1 MKLNTFLCGVLCLGA
16 LSACSEEMDYHEY
29 NNYDEDFV
37 KLNFGNVG
45 GLITNIYSD
54 LDTDFGSYSGAV
66 LGAATD
72 EAEYAYSGGAIETF
86 YNGTWSPVNTPAGA
100 WNSCYRAISNCNL
113 YLERFTGL
121 TFPELEMNAD
131 YKPQMYRYN
140 NYRYEVRCLRAYY
153 YFLLV
158 RQYGDVPFS
167 DHVLTADESNSLP
180 RTPAQDIFDYII
192 AECDAVKDS
201 IIADYANLPA
211 DVALP
216 AESPET
222 GRVNRLTVLALKA
235 RAALYAASPLFNPT
249 GDKELWH
256 RAALANKEL
265 LDAAVAAKM
274 KLIDDYAKLW
284 TKNNYKD
291 ATSEII
297 FGRRAD
303 RESSSMETSN
313 FPAGLENCKGGNCP
327 TQNLVDAYEMVDGKP
342 WDQSAFYDPANPC
355 ANRDPRLA
363 ATIAVNGETGWPA
376 WNEAPLETFQGGANG
391 EPVNGGTPTGY
402 YLKKYCQGDIDPRS
416 NSTNK
421 SAYHT
426 WITFRL
432 GEFYLNYAEAVFR
445 YLGSADATSAE
456 FPLSAREAASRTRA
470 RKSGNILNISSMN
483 AYIPLTKIP
492 AYSGAKAAISN
503 FTQWLATHF
512 AGTGIRANAIAP
524 GFLVSNQNRALL
536 CNADGTPTARSAKI
550 LNGTPMGRCVD
561 SKELLGGVCFLTD
574 DEAASAITGVELPV
588 DCGFAANSGV

>member
-201 IIADYANLPA
+201 IIADYTNLPA

-265 LDAAVAAKM
+265 LDAADAAKM

-470 RKSGNILNISSMN
+470 RKSVNMPPFPTGMSNDEFW
-483 AYIPLTKIP
+483 TK
-492 AYSGAKAAISN
+492 YKN
-503 FTQWLATHF
+503 ERMVELAFEGHRFWDVRRWKEADKYFRSITEMKI
-512 AGTGIRANAIAP
+512 TR
-524 GFLVSNQNRALL
+524 Q
-536 CNADGTPTARSAKI
+536 ADGTFAYTRKEVARQWDDKMYFFPIPQAAK
-550 LNGTPMGRCVD
+550 LKNPNLGQTPGWGD
-561 SKELLGGVCFLTD
+561 
-574 DEAASAITGVELPV
+574 
-588 DCGFAANSGV
+588 

>member
-100 WNSCYRAISNCNL
+100 WRSCYRAISNCNL

-167 DHVLTADESNSLP
+167 DHVLTADESNALP

-265 LDAAVAAKM
+265 LDAADAAKM

-327 TQNLVDAYEMVDGKP
+327 TQNLVDAYEMADGKP
-342 WDQSAFYDPANPC
+342 WDQSAFYDPANPY

-470 RKSGNILNISSMN
+470 RKSVNMPPFPTGMSNDEFW
-483 AYIPLTKIP
+483 TK
-492 AYSGAKAAISN
+492 YKN
-503 FTQWLATHF
+503 ERMVELAFEGHRFWDVRRWKEADKYFRSITEMKI
-512 AGTGIRANAIAP
+512 TR
-524 GFLVSNQNRALL
+524 QT
-536 CNADGTPTARSAKI
+536 DGTFAYTRKEVARQWDDKMYFFPIPQADK
-550 LNGTPMGRCVD
+550 LKNPN
-561 SKELLGGVCFLTD
+561 LGQNPGWGD
-574 DEAASAITGVELPV
+574 
-588 DCGFAANSGV
+588 

>member
-86 YNGTWSPVNTPAGA
+86 YNGTWSPINTPAGA
-100 WNSCYRAISNCNL
+100 WSSCYRAISNCNL

-167 DHVLTADESNSLP
+167 DHVLTADESNALP

-256 RAALANKEL
+256 RATLANKEL
-265 LDAAVAAKM
+265 LDAADAAKM

-303 RESSSMETSN
+303 RESSGMETSN

-327 TQNLVDAYEMVDGKP
+327 TQNLVDAYEMADGKP
-342 WDQSAFYDPANPC
+342 WDQSAFYDPANPY

-470 RKSGNILNISSMN
+470 RKSVNMPPFPTGMSNDEFW
-483 AYIPLTKIP
+483 TK
-492 AYSGAKAAISN
+492 YKN
-503 FTQWLATHF
+503 ERMVELAFEGHRFWDVRRWKEADKYFRSITEMKI
-512 AGTGIRANAIAP
+512 TR
-524 GFLVSNQNRALL
+524 Q
-536 CNADGTPTARSAKI
+536 ADGTFAYTRKEVARQWDDKMYFFPIPQADK
-550 LNGTPMGRCVD
+550 LKNPN
-561 SKELLGGVCFLTD
+561 LGQNPGWGD
-574 DEAASAITGVELPV
+574 
-588 DCGFAANSGV
+588 

>member
-100 WNSCYRAISNCNL
+100 WSSCYRAISNCNL

-167 DHVLTADESNSLP
+167 DHVLTADESNALP

-249 GDKELWH
+249 GNKELWH

-265 LDAAVAAKM
+265 LDAADAAKM

-303 RESSSMETSN
+303 RESSGMETSN

-327 TQNLVDAYEMVDGKP
+327 TQNLVDAYEMADGKP
-342 WDQSAFYDPANPC
+342 WDQSAFYDPANPY

-432 GEFYLNYAEAVFR
+432 GEFYLNYAEAVFH

-470 RKSGNILNISSMN
+470 RKSVNMPPFPTGMSNDEFW
-483 AYIPLTKIP
+483 TK
-492 AYSGAKAAISN
+492 YKN
-503 FTQWLATHF
+503 ERMVELAFEGHRFWDVRRWKEADKYFRSITEMKI
-512 AGTGIRANAIAP
+512 TR
-524 GFLVSNQNRALL
+524 Q
-536 CNADGTPTARSAKI
+536 ADGTFAYTRKEVARQWDDKMYFFPIPQADK
-550 LNGTPMGRCVD
+550 LKNPN
-561 SKELLGGVCFLTD
+561 LGQNPGWGD
-574 DEAASAITGVELPV
+574 
-588 DCGFAANSGV
+588 

>member
-100 WNSCYRAISNCNL
+100 WSSCYRAISNCNL

-167 DHVLTADESNSLP
+167 DHVLTADESNALP

-265 LDAAVAAKM
+265 LDAADAAKM
-274 KLIDDYAKLW
+274 KLIDDYTKLW

-470 RKSGNILNISSMN
+470 RKSVNMPPFPTGMSNDEFW
-483 AYIPLTKIP
+483 TK
-492 AYSGAKAAISN
+492 YKN
-503 FTQWLATHF
+503 ERMVELAFEGHRFWDVRRWKEADKYFRSITEMKI
-512 AGTGIRANAIAP
+512 TR
-524 GFLVSNQNRALL
+524 QT
-536 CNADGTPTARSAKI
+536 DGTFAYTRKEVARQWDDKMYFFPIPQADK
-550 LNGTPMGRCVD
+550 LKNPN
-561 SKELLGGVCFLTD
+561 LGQNPGWSD
-574 DEAASAITGVELPV
+574 
-588 DCGFAANSGV
+588 

>member
-100 WNSCYRAISNCNL
+100 WSSCYRAISNCNL

-167 DHVLTADESNSLP
+167 DHVLTADESNALP

-265 LDAAVAAKM
+265 LDAADAAKM

-303 RESSSMETSN
+303 RESSNMETSN

-327 TQNLVDAYEMVDGKP
+327 TQNLVDAYEMADGKP

-470 RKSGNILNISSMN
+470 RKSVNMPPFPTGMSNDEFW
-483 AYIPLTKIP
+483 TK
-492 AYSGAKAAISN
+492 YKN
-503 FTQWLATHF
+503 ERMVELAFEGHRFWDVRRWKEADKYFRSITEMKI
-512 AGTGIRANAIAP
+512 TR
-524 GFLVSNQNRALL
+524 Q
-536 CNADGTPTARSAKI
+536 ADGTFAYTRKEVARQWDDKMYFFPIPQADK
-550 LNGTPMGRCVD
+550 LKNPN
-561 SKELLGGVCFLTD
+561 LGQNPGWGD
-574 DEAASAITGVELPV
+574 
-588 DCGFAANSGV
+588 

>member
-100 WNSCYRAISNCNL
+100 WRSCYRAISNCNL

-167 DHVLTADESNSLP
+167 DHVLTADESNALP

-249 GDKELWH
+249 GNKELWH

-265 LDAAVAAKM
+265 LDAADAAKM

-327 TQNLVDAYEMVDGKP
+327 TQNLVDAYEMADGKP
-342 WDQSAFYDPANPC
+342 WDQSAFYTPANPY

-426 WITFRL
+426 WIIFRL
-432 GEFYLNYAEAVFR
+432 GEFYLNYAEAVFH

-470 RKSGNILNISSMN
+470 RKSVNMPPFPTGMSNDEFW
-483 AYIPLTKIP
+483 TK
-492 AYSGAKAAISN
+492 YKN
-503 FTQWLATHF
+503 ERMVELAFEGHRFWDVRRWKEADKYFRSITEMKI
-512 AGTGIRANAIAP
+512 TR
-524 GFLVSNQNRALL
+524 Q
-536 CNADGTPTARSAKI
+536 ADGTFAYTRKEVARQWDDKMYFFPIPQADK
-550 LNGTPMGRCVD
+550 LKNPN
-561 SKELLGGVCFLTD
+561 LGQNPGWGD
-574 DEAASAITGVELPV
+574 
-588 DCGFAANSGV
+588 

>member
-100 WNSCYRAISNCNL
+100 WSSCYRAISNCNL

-265 LDAAVAAKM
+265 LDAADTAKM

-470 RKSGNILNISSMN
+470 RKSVNMPPFPTGMSNDEFW
-483 AYIPLTKIP
+483 TK
-492 AYSGAKAAISN
+492 YKN
-503 FTQWLATHF
+503 ERMVELAFEGHRFWDVRRWKEADKYFRSITEMKI
-512 AGTGIRANAIAP
+512 TR
-524 GFLVSNQNRALL
+524 QT
-536 CNADGTPTARSAKI
+536 DGTFAYTRKEVARQWDDKMYFFPIPQADK
-550 LNGTPMGRCVD
+550 LKNPN
-561 SKELLGGVCFLTD
+561 LGQNPGWSD
-574 DEAASAITGVELPV
+574 
-588 DCGFAANSGV
+588 

>member
-265 LDAAVAAKM
+265 LDAADAAKM

-327 TQNLVDAYEMVDGKP
+327 TQNLVDANEMVDGKP

-391 EPVNGGTPTGY
+391 EPVTGGTPTGY

-470 RKSGNILNISSMN
+470 RKSVNMPPFPTGMSNDEFW
-483 AYIPLTKIP
+483 TK
-492 AYSGAKAAISN
+492 YKN
-503 FTQWLATHF
+503 ERMVELAFEGHRFWDVRRWKEADKYFRSITEMKI
-512 AGTGIRANAIAP
+512 TR
-524 GFLVSNQNRALL
+524 Q
-536 CNADGTPTARSAKI
+536 ADGTFTYTRKEVARQWDDKMYFFPIPQAAK
-550 LNGTPMGRCVD
+550 LKNPN
-561 SKELLGGVCFLTD
+561 LGQNPGWGD
-574 DEAASAITGVELPV
+574 
-588 DCGFAANSGV
+588 

>member
-100 WNSCYRAISNCNL
+100 WRSCYRAISNCNL

-167 DHVLTADESNSLP
+167 DHVLTADESNALP

-249 GDKELWH
+249 GNKELWH

-265 LDAAVAAKM
+265 LDAADAAKM

-303 RESSSMETSN
+303 RESSGMETSN

-327 TQNLVDAYEMVDGKP
+327 TQNLVDAYEMADGKP
-342 WDQSAFYDPANPC
+342 WDQSAFYDPANPY

-470 RKSGNILNISSMN
+470 RKSVNMPPFPTGMSNDEFW
-483 AYIPLTKIP
+483 TK
-492 AYSGAKAAISN
+492 YKN
-503 FTQWLATHF
+503 ERMVELAFEGHRFWDVRRWKEADKYFRSITEMKI
-512 AGTGIRANAIAP
+512 TR
-524 GFLVSNQNRALL
+524 QT
-536 CNADGTPTARSAKI
+536 DGTFAYTRKEVARQWDDKMYFFPIPQADK
-550 LNGTPMGRCVD
+550 LKNPN
-561 SKELLGGVCFLTD
+561 LGQNPGWGD
-574 DEAASAITGVELPV
+574 
-588 DCGFAANSGV
+588 

>member
-100 WNSCYRAISNCNL
+100 WSSCYRAISNCNL

-265 LDAAVAAKM
+265 LDAADAAKM

-303 RESSSMETSN
+303 RESSGMETSN

-327 TQNLVDAYEMVDGKP
+327 TQNLVDAYEMADGKP

-445 YLGSADATSAE
+445 YLGSADATSVE

-470 RKSGNILNISSMN
+470 RKSVNMPPFPTGMSNDEFW
-483 AYIPLTKIP
+483 TK
-492 AYSGAKAAISN
+492 YKN
-503 FTQWLATHF
+503 ERMVELAFEGHRFWDVRRWKEADKYFRSITEMKI
-512 AGTGIRANAIAP
+512 TR
-524 GFLVSNQNRALL
+524 QT
-536 CNADGTPTARSAKI
+536 DGTFAYTRKEVARQWDDKMYFFPIPQADK
-550 LNGTPMGRCVD
+550 LKNPN
-561 SKELLGGVCFLTD
+561 LGQNPGWSD
-574 DEAASAITGVELPV
+574 
-588 DCGFAANSGV
+588 

>member
-100 WNSCYRAISNCNL
+100 WRSCYRAISNCNL

-167 DHVLTADESNSLP
+167 DHVLTADESNALP

-265 LDAAVAAKM
+265 LDAADAAKM

-303 RESSSMETSN
+303 RESSGMETSN

-327 TQNLVDAYEMVDGKP
+327 TQNLVDAYEMADGKP

-470 RKSGNILNISSMN
+470 RKSVNMPPFPTGMSNDEFW
-483 AYIPLTKIP
+483 TK
-492 AYSGAKAAISN
+492 YKN
-503 FTQWLATHF
+503 ERMVELAFEGHRFWDVRRWKEADKYFRSITEMKI
-512 AGTGIRANAIAP
+512 TR
-524 GFLVSNQNRALL
+524 QT
-536 CNADGTPTARSAKI
+536 DGTFAYTRKEVARQWDDKMYFFPIPQADK
-550 LNGTPMGRCVD
+550 LKNPN
-561 SKELLGGVCFLTD
+561 LGQNPGWGD
-574 DEAASAITGVELPV
+574 
-588 DCGFAANSGV
+588 

>member
-54 LDTDFGSYSGAV
+54 LDTDFGSYSGTV

-100 WNSCYRAISNCNL
+100 WSSCYRAISNCNL

-167 DHVLTADESNSLP
+167 DHVLTADESNALP

-249 GDKELWH
+249 GNKELWH

-265 LDAAVAAKM
+265 LDAADAAKM

-327 TQNLVDAYEMVDGKP
+327 TQNLVDAYEMADGKP

-432 GEFYLNYAEAVFR
+432 GEFYLNYAEAVFH

-470 RKSGNILNISSMN
+470 RKSVNMPPFPTGMSNDEFW
-483 AYIPLTKIP
+483 TK
-492 AYSGAKAAISN
+492 YKN
-503 FTQWLATHF
+503 ERMVELAFEGHRFWDVRRWKEADKYFRSITEMKI
-512 AGTGIRANAIAP
+512 TR
-524 GFLVSNQNRALL
+524 Q
-536 CNADGTPTARSAKI
+536 ADGTFAYTRKEVARQWDDKMYFFPIPQADK
-550 LNGTPMGRCVD
+550 LKNPN
-561 SKELLGGVCFLTD
+561 LGQNPGWGD
-574 DEAASAITGVELPV
+574 
-588 DCGFAANSGV
+588 

>member
-100 WNSCYRAISNCNL
+100 WSSCYRAISNCNL

-167 DHVLTADESNSLP
+167 DHVLTADESNALP

-265 LDAAVAAKM
+265 LDAADAAKM

-303 RESSSMETSN
+303 RESSGMETSN

-342 WDQSAFYDPANPC
+342 WDQSAFYDPANPY

-432 GEFYLNYAEAVFR
+432 GEFYLNYAEAVFH

-470 RKSGNILNISSMN
+470 RKSINMPPFPTGMSNDEFW
-483 AYIPLTKIP
+483 TK
-492 AYSGAKAAISN
+492 YKN
-503 FTQWLATHF
+503 ERMVELAFEGHRFWDVRRWKEADKYFRSITEMKI
-512 AGTGIRANAIAP
+512 TR
-524 GFLVSNQNRALL
+524 Q
-536 CNADGTPTARSAKI
+536 ADGTFAYTRKEVARQWDDKMYFFPIPQADK
-550 LNGTPMGRCVD
+550 LKNPN
-561 SKELLGGVCFLTD
+561 LGQNPGWGD
-574 DEAASAITGVELPV
+574 
-588 DCGFAANSGV
+588 

>member
-100 WNSCYRAISNCNL
+100 WSSCYRAISNCNL

-167 DHVLTADESNSLP
+167 DHVLTADESNALP
-180 RTPAQDIFDYII
+180 RTPAQDIFNYII

-265 LDAAVAAKM
+265 LDAADAAKM

-303 RESSSMETSN
+303 RESSGMETSN

-470 RKSGNILNISSMN
+470 RKSVNMPPFPTGMSNDEFW
-483 AYIPLTKIP
+483 TK
-492 AYSGAKAAISN
+492 YKN
-503 FTQWLATHF
+503 ERMVELAFEGHRFWDVRRWKEADKYFRSITEMKI
-512 AGTGIRANAIAP
+512 TR
-524 GFLVSNQNRALL
+524 Q
-536 CNADGTPTARSAKI
+536 ADGTFAYTRKEVARQWDDKMYFFPIPQADK
-550 LNGTPMGRCVD
+550 LKNPN
-561 SKELLGGVCFLTD
+561 LGQNPGWGD
-574 DEAASAITGVELPV
+574 
-588 DCGFAANSGV
+588 

>member
-100 WNSCYRAISNCNL
+100 WSSCYRAISNCNL

-265 LDAAVAAKM
+265 LDAADAAKM

-303 RESSSMETSN
+303 RESSGMETSN

-327 TQNLVDAYEMVDGKP
+327 TQNLVDAYEMADGKP

-445 YLGSADATSAE
+445 YLGSADATSVE

-470 RKSGNILNISSMN
+470 RKSVNMPPFPTGMSNDEFW
-483 AYIPLTKIP
+483 TK
-492 AYSGAKAAISN
+492 YKN
-503 FTQWLATHF
+503 ERMVELAFEGHRFWDVRRWKEADKYFRSITEMKI
-512 AGTGIRANAIAP
+512 TR
-524 GFLVSNQNRALL
+524 QT
-536 CNADGTPTARSAKI
+536 DGTFAYTRKEVARQWDDKMYFFPIPQADK
-550 LNGTPMGRCVD
+550 LKNPN
-561 SKELLGGVCFLTD
+561 LGQNPGWGD
-574 DEAASAITGVELPV
+574 
-588 DCGFAANSGV
+588 

>member
-1 MKLNTFLCGVLCLGA
+1 MKLNTFLCGILCLGA

-100 WNSCYRAISNCNL
+100 WRSCYRAISNCNL

-249 GDKELWH
+249 GNKELWH

-265 LDAAVAAKM
+265 LDAADAAKM

-432 GEFYLNYAEAVFR
+432 GEFYLNYAEAVFH

-470 RKSGNILNISSMN
+470 RKSVNMPPFPTGMSNDEFW
-483 AYIPLTKIP
+483 TK
-492 AYSGAKAAISN
+492 YKN
-503 FTQWLATHF
+503 ERMVELAFEGHRFWDVRRWKEADKYFRSITEMKI
-512 AGTGIRANAIAP
+512 TR
-524 GFLVSNQNRALL
+524 QT
-536 CNADGTPTARSAKI
+536 DGTFAYTRKEVARQWDDKMYFFPIPQADK
-550 LNGTPMGRCVD
+550 LKNPN
-561 SKELLGGVCFLTD
+561 LGQNPGWGD
-574 DEAASAITGVELPV
+574 
-588 DCGFAANSGV
+588 

>member
-54 LDTDFGSYSGAV
+54 LDTDFGFYSGAV

-86 YNGTWSPVNTPAGA
+86 YNGNWSPVNTPAGA
-100 WNSCYRAISNCNL
+100 WSSCYRAISNCNL

-167 DHVLTADESNSLP
+167 DHVLTADESNALP

-265 LDAAVAAKM
+265 LDAADAAKM

-470 RKSGNILNISSMN
+470 RKSVNMPPFPTGMSNDEFW
-483 AYIPLTKIP
+483 TK
-492 AYSGAKAAISN
+492 YKN
-503 FTQWLATHF
+503 ERMVELAFEGHRFWDVRRWKEADKYFRSITEMKI
-512 AGTGIRANAIAP
+512 TR
-524 GFLVSNQNRALL
+524 Q
-536 CNADGTPTARSAKI
+536 ADGTFAYTRKEVARQWDDKMYFFPIPQADK
-550 LNGTPMGRCVD
+550 LKNPN
-561 SKELLGGVCFLTD
+561 LGQNPGWGD
-574 DEAASAITGVELPV
+574 
-588 DCGFAANSGV
+588 

>member
-100 WNSCYRAISNCNL
+100 WSSCYRAISNCNL

-167 DHVLTADESNSLP
+167 DHVLTADESNALP

-265 LDAAVAAKM
+265 LDAADAAKM

-303 RESSSMETSN
+303 RESSGMETSN

-327 TQNLVDAYEMVDGKP
+327 TQNLMDAYEMADGKP
-342 WDQSAFYDPANPC
+342 WDQSAFYDPANPY

-470 RKSGNILNISSMN
+470 RKSVNMPPFPTGMSNDEFW
-483 AYIPLTKIP
+483 TK
-492 AYSGAKAAISN
+492 YKN
-503 FTQWLATHF
+503 ERMVELAFEGHRFWDVRRWKEADKYFRSITEMKI
-512 AGTGIRANAIAP
+512 TR
-524 GFLVSNQNRALL
+524 Q
-536 CNADGTPTARSAKI
+536 ADGTFAYTRKEVARQWDDKMYFFPIPQADK
-550 LNGTPMGRCVD
+550 LKNPN
-561 SKELLGGVCFLTD
+561 LGQNPGWGD
-574 DEAASAITGVELPV
+574 
-588 DCGFAANSGV
+588 

>member
-29 NNYDEDFV
+29 NNYDENFV

-100 WNSCYRAISNCNL
+100 WRSCYRAISNCNL

-167 DHVLTADESNSLP
+167 DHVLTADESNALP
-180 RTPAQDIFDYII
+180 RTTAQDIFDYII

-265 LDAAVAAKM
+265 LDAADAAKM

-432 GEFYLNYAEAVFR
+432 GEFYLNYAEAVFH

-470 RKSGNILNISSMN
+470 RKSVNMPPFPTGMSNDEFW
-483 AYIPLTKIP
+483 TK
-492 AYSGAKAAISN
+492 YKN
-503 FTQWLATHF
+503 ERMVELAFEGHRFWDVRRWKEADKYFRSITEMKI
-512 AGTGIRANAIAP
+512 TR
-524 GFLVSNQNRALL
+524 Q
-536 CNADGTPTARSAKI
+536 ADGTFAYTRKEVARQWDDKMYFFPIPQADK
-550 LNGTPMGRCVD
+550 LKNPN
-561 SKELLGGVCFLTD
+561 LGQNPGWGD
-574 DEAASAITGVELPV
+574 
-588 DCGFAANSGV
+588 

>member
-100 WNSCYRAISNCNL
+100 WRSCYRAISNCNL

-167 DHVLTADESNSLP
+167 DHVLTADESNALP

-265 LDAAVAAKM
+265 LDAADAAKM

-470 RKSGNILNISSMN
+470 RKSVNMPPFPTGMSNDEFW
-483 AYIPLTKIP
+483 TK
-492 AYSGAKAAISN
+492 YKN
-503 FTQWLATHF
+503 ERMVELAFEGHRFWDVRRWKEADKYFRSITEMKI
-512 AGTGIRANAIAP
+512 TR
-524 GFLVSNQNRALL
+524 QT
-536 CNADGTPTARSAKI
+536 DGTFAYTRKEVARQWDDKMYFFPIPQADK
-550 LNGTPMGRCVD
+550 LKNPN
-561 SKELLGGVCFLTD
+561 LGQNPGWGD
-574 DEAASAITGVELPV
+574 
-588 DCGFAANSGV
+588 

>member
-100 WNSCYRAISNCNL
+100 WSSCYRAISNCNL

-167 DHVLTADESNSLP
+167 DHVLTADESNALP

-249 GDKELWH
+249 GNKELWH

-265 LDAAVAAKM
+265 LDAADAAKM

-303 RESSSMETSN
+303 RESSGMETSN

-432 GEFYLNYAEAVFR
+432 GEFYLNYAEAVFH

-470 RKSGNILNISSMN
+470 RKSVNMPPFPTGMSNDEFW
-483 AYIPLTKIP
+483 TK
-492 AYSGAKAAISN
+492 YKN
-503 FTQWLATHF
+503 ERMVELAFEGHRFWDVRRWKEADKYFRSITEMKI
-512 AGTGIRANAIAP
+512 TR
-524 GFLVSNQNRALL
+524 Q
-536 CNADGTPTARSAKI
+536 ADGTFAYTRKEVARQWDDKMYFFPIPQADK
-550 LNGTPMGRCVD
+550 LKNPN
-561 SKELLGGVCFLTD
+561 LGQNPGWSD
-574 DEAASAITGVELPV
+574 
-588 DCGFAANSGV
+588 

>member
-100 WNSCYRAISNCNL
+100 WSSCYRAISNCNL

-167 DHVLTADESNSLP
+167 DHVLTADESNALP

-265 LDAAVAAKM
+265 LDAADAAKM

-303 RESSSMETSN
+303 RESSGMETSN

-327 TQNLVDAYEMVDGKP
+327 TQNLVDAYEMADGKP
-342 WDQSAFYDPANPC
+342 WDQSAFYDPANPY

-470 RKSGNILNISSMN
+470 RKSVNMPPFPTGMSNDEFW
-483 AYIPLTKIP
+483 TK
-492 AYSGAKAAISN
+492 YKN
-503 FTQWLATHF
+503 ERMVELAFEGHRFWDVRRWKEADKYFRSITEMKI
-512 AGTGIRANAIAP
+512 TR
-524 GFLVSNQNRALL
+524 Q
-536 CNADGTPTARSAKI
+536 ADGTFAYTRKEVARQWDDKMYFFPIPQADK
-550 LNGTPMGRCVD
+550 LKNPN
-561 SKELLGGVCFLTD
+561 LGQNPGWGD
-574 DEAASAITGVELPV
+574 
-588 DCGFAANSGV
+588 

>member
-100 WNSCYRAISNCNL
+100 WSSCYRAISNCNL

-167 DHVLTADESNSLP
+167 DHVLTADESNSLL

-265 LDAAVAAKM
+265 LDAADAAKM

-303 RESSSMETSN
+303 RESSGMETSN

-327 TQNLVDAYEMVDGKP
+327 TQNLVDAYEMADGKP

-432 GEFYLNYAEAVFR
+432 GEFYLNYAEAVFH

-470 RKSGNILNISSMN
+470 RKSVNMPPFPTGMSNDEFW
-483 AYIPLTKIP
+483 TK
-492 AYSGAKAAISN
+492 YKN
-503 FTQWLATHF
+503 ERMVELAFEGHRFWDVRRWKEADKYFRSITEMKI
-512 AGTGIRANAIAP
+512 TR
-524 GFLVSNQNRALL
+524 Q
-536 CNADGTPTARSAKI
+536 ADGTFAYTRKEVARQWDDKMYFFPIPQADK
-550 LNGTPMGRCVD
+550 LKNPN
-561 SKELLGGVCFLTD
+561 LGQNPGWGD
-574 DEAASAITGVELPV
+574 
-588 DCGFAANSGV
+588 

>member
-100 WNSCYRAISNCNL
+100 WRSCYRAISNCNL

-153 YFLLV
+153 YFLLM

-167 DHVLTADESNSLP
+167 DHVLTADESNALP

-265 LDAAVAAKM
+265 LDAADAAKM

-303 RESSSMETSN
+303 RESSGMETSN

-327 TQNLVDAYEMVDGKP
+327 TQNLVDAYEMADGKP
-342 WDQSAFYDPANPC
+342 WDQSAFYDPANPY

-470 RKSGNILNISSMN
+470 RKSVNMPPFPTGMSNDEFW
-483 AYIPLTKIP
+483 TK
-492 AYSGAKAAISN
+492 YKN
-503 FTQWLATHF
+503 ERMVELAFEGHRFWDVRRWKEADKYFRSITEMKI
-512 AGTGIRANAIAP
+512 TR
-524 GFLVSNQNRALL
+524 Q
-536 CNADGTPTARSAKI
+536 ADGTFAYTRKEVARQWDDKMYFFPIPQADK
-550 LNGTPMGRCVD
+550 LKNPN
-561 SKELLGGVCFLTD
+561 LGQNPGWGD
-574 DEAASAITGVELPV
+574 
-588 DCGFAANSGV
+588 

>member
-100 WNSCYRAISNCNL
+100 WSSCYRAISNCNL

-167 DHVLTADESNSLP
+167 DHVLTADESNALP

-265 LDAAVAAKM
+265 LDAADAAKM

-456 FPLSAREAASRTRA
+456 FPLSAREAASRTRT
-470 RKSGNILNISSMN
+470 RKSVNMPPFPTGMSNDEFW
-483 AYIPLTKIP
+483 TK
-492 AYSGAKAAISN
+492 YKN
-503 FTQWLATHF
+503 ERMVELAFEGHRFWDVRRWKEADKYFRSITEMKI
-512 AGTGIRANAIAP
+512 TR
-524 GFLVSNQNRALL
+524 QT
-536 CNADGTPTARSAKI
+536 DGTFAYTRKEVARQWDDKMYFFPIPQADK
-550 LNGTPMGRCVD
+550 LKNPN
-561 SKELLGGVCFLTD
+561 LGQNPGWGD
-574 DEAASAITGVELPV
+574 
-588 DCGFAANSGV
+588 

>member
-100 WNSCYRAISNCNL
+100 WSSCYRAISNCNL

-158 RQYGDVPFS
+158 RQYGDMPFS
-167 DHVLTADESNSLP
+167 DHVLTADESNALP

-249 GDKELWH
+249 GNKELWH

-265 LDAAVAAKM
+265 LDAADAAKM

-303 RESSSMETSN
+303 RESSGMETSN

-327 TQNLVDAYEMVDGKP
+327 TQNLVDAYEMADGKP
-342 WDQSAFYDPANPC
+342 WDQSAFYDPANPY

-470 RKSGNILNISSMN
+470 RKSVNMPPFPTGMSNDEFW
-483 AYIPLTKIP
+483 TK
-492 AYSGAKAAISN
+492 YKN
-503 FTQWLATHF
+503 ERMVELAFEGHRFWDVRRWKEADKYFRSITEMKI
-512 AGTGIRANAIAP
+512 TR
-524 GFLVSNQNRALL
+524 Q
-536 CNADGTPTARSAKI
+536 ADGTFAYTRKEVARQWDDKMYFFPIPQADK
-550 LNGTPMGRCVD
+550 LKNPN
-561 SKELLGGVCFLTD
+561 LGQNPGWGD
-574 DEAASAITGVELPV
+574 
-588 DCGFAANSGV
+588 

>member
-100 WNSCYRAISNCNL
+100 WSSCYRAISNCNL

-167 DHVLTADESNSLP
+167 DHVLTADESNALP

-265 LDAAVAAKM
+265 LDAADAAKM

-303 RESSSMETSN
+303 RESSGMETSN

-470 RKSGNILNISSMN
+470 RKSVNMPPFPTGMSNDEFW
-483 AYIPLTKIP
+483 TK
-492 AYSGAKAAISN
+492 YKN
-503 FTQWLATHF
+503 ERMVELAFEGHRFWDVRRWKEADKYFRSITEMKI
-512 AGTGIRANAIAP
+512 TR
-524 GFLVSNQNRALL
+524 Q
-536 CNADGTPTARSAKI
+536 ADGTFAYTRKEVARQWDDKMYFFPIPQADK
-550 LNGTPMGRCVD
+550 LKNPN
-561 SKELLGGVCFLTD
+561 LGQNPGWGD
-574 DEAASAITGVELPV
+574 
-588 DCGFAANSGV
+588 

>member
-37 KLNFGNVG
+37 KLNFGNIG

-100 WNSCYRAISNCNL
+100 WRSCYRAISNCNL

-167 DHVLTADESNSLP
+167 DHVLTADESNALP

-265 LDAAVAAKM
+265 LDAADAAKM

-303 RESSSMETSN
+303 RESSMETSN

-327 TQNLVDAYEMVDGKP
+327 TQNLVDAYEMADGKP
-342 WDQSAFYDPANPC
+342 WDQSAFYDPANPY

-470 RKSGNILNISSMN
+470 RKSVNMPPFPTGMSNDEFWTKYKNERMVE
-483 AYIPLTKIP
+483 LTFEGHRFWDVRRWKEADKYFRSITEMKI
-492 AYSGAKAAISN
+492 
-503 FTQWLATHF
+503 TRQT
-512 AGTGIRANAIAP
+512 
-524 GFLVSNQNRALL
+524 
-536 CNADGTPTARSAKI
+536 DGTFAYTRKEVARQWDDKMYFFPIPQADK
-550 LNGTPMGRCVD
+550 LKNPN
-561 SKELLGGVCFLTD
+561 LGQNPGWGD
-574 DEAASAITGVELPV
+574 
-588 DCGFAANSGV
+588 

>member
-86 YNGTWSPVNTPAGA
+86 YNGTWSPINTPAGA
-100 WNSCYRAISNCNL
+100 WSSCYRAISNCNL

-167 DHVLTADESNSLP
+167 DHVLTADESNALP

-192 AECDAVKDS
+192 AECDTVKDS

-265 LDAAVAAKM
+265 LDAADAAKM

-303 RESSSMETSN
+303 RESSGMETSN

-327 TQNLVDAYEMVDGKP
+327 TQNLVDAYEMADGKP
-342 WDQSAFYDPANPC
+342 WDQSAFYDPANPY

-470 RKSGNILNISSMN
+470 RKSVNMPPFPTGMSNDEFW
-483 AYIPLTKIP
+483 TK
-492 AYSGAKAAISN
+492 YKN
-503 FTQWLATHF
+503 ERMVELAFEGHRFWDVRRWKEADKYFRSITEMKI
-512 AGTGIRANAIAP
+512 TR
-524 GFLVSNQNRALL
+524 Q
-536 CNADGTPTARSAKI
+536 ADGTFAYTRKEVARQWDDKMYFFPIPQADK
-550 LNGTPMGRCVD
+550 LKNPN
-561 SKELLGGVCFLTD
+561 LGQNPGWGD
-574 DEAASAITGVELPV
+574 
-588 DCGFAANSGV
+588 

>member
-1 MKLNTFLCGVLCLGA
+1 MKLNTFLCGILCLGA

-100 WNSCYRAISNCNL
+100 WRSCYRAISNCNL

-265 LDAAVAAKM
+265 LDAADAAKM

-470 RKSGNILNISSMN
+470 RKSVNMPPFPTGMSNDEFW
-483 AYIPLTKIP
+483 TK
-492 AYSGAKAAISN
+492 YKN
-503 FTQWLATHF
+503 ERMVELAFEGHRFWDVRRWKEADKYFRSITEMKI
-512 AGTGIRANAIAP
+512 TR
-524 GFLVSNQNRALL
+524 Q
-536 CNADGTPTARSAKI
+536 ADGTFAYTRKEVARQWDDKMYFFPIPQADK
-550 LNGTPMGRCVD
+550 LKNPN
-561 SKELLGGVCFLTD
+561 LGQNPGWGD
-574 DEAASAITGVELPV
+574 
-588 DCGFAANSGV
+588 

>member
-100 WNSCYRAISNCNL
+100 WRSCYRAISNCNL

-265 LDAAVAAKM
+265 LDAADAAKM

-303 RESSSMETSN
+303 RESSGMETSN

-327 TQNLVDAYEMVDGKP
+327 TQNLVDAYEMADGKP
-342 WDQSAFYDPANPC
+342 WDQSAFYDPANPY

-470 RKSGNILNISSMN
+470 RKSVNMPPFPTGMSNDEFW
-483 AYIPLTKIP
+483 TK
-492 AYSGAKAAISN
+492 YKN
-503 FTQWLATHF
+503 ERMVELAFEGHRFWDVRRWKEADKYFRSITEMKI
-512 AGTGIRANAIAP
+512 TR
-524 GFLVSNQNRALL
+524 Q
-536 CNADGTPTARSAKI
+536 ADGTFAYTRKEVARQWDDKMYFFPIPQADK
-550 LNGTPMGRCVD
+550 LKNPN
-561 SKELLGGVCFLTD
+561 LGQNPGWGD
-574 DEAASAITGVELPV
+574 
-588 DCGFAANSGV
+588 

>member
-100 WNSCYRAISNCNL
+100 WSSCYRAISNCNL

-167 DHVLTADESNSLP
+167 DHVLTADESNALP

-265 LDAAVAAKM
+265 LDAADAAKM
-274 KLIDDYAKLW
+274 KLIDDYTKLW

-313 FPAGLENCKGGNCP
+313 FPVGLENCKGGNCP

-470 RKSGNILNISSMN
+470 RKSVNMPPFPTGMSNDEFW
-483 AYIPLTKIP
+483 TK
-492 AYSGAKAAISN
+492 YKN
-503 FTQWLATHF
+503 ERMVELAFEGHRFWDVRRWKEADKYFRSITEMKI
-512 AGTGIRANAIAP
+512 TR
-524 GFLVSNQNRALL
+524 QT
-536 CNADGTPTARSAKI
+536 DGTFAYTRKEVARQWDDKMYFFPIPQADK
-550 LNGTPMGRCVD
+550 LKNPN
-561 SKELLGGVCFLTD
+561 LGQNPGWGD
-574 DEAASAITGVELPV
+574 
-588 DCGFAANSGV
+588 

>member
-100 WNSCYRAISNCNL
+100 WSSCYRAISNCNL

-201 IIADYANLPA
+201 IIADYANLLA

-265 LDAAVAAKM
+265 LDAADAAKM

-470 RKSGNILNISSMN
+470 RKSVNMPPFPTGMSNDEFW
-483 AYIPLTKIP
+483 TK
-492 AYSGAKAAISN
+492 YKN
-503 FTQWLATHF
+503 ERMVELAFEGHRFWDVRRWKEADKYFRSITEMKI
-512 AGTGIRANAIAP
+512 TR
-524 GFLVSNQNRALL
+524 QT
-536 CNADGTPTARSAKI
+536 DGTFAYTRKEVARQWDDKMYFFPIPQADK
-550 LNGTPMGRCVD
+550 LKNPN
-561 SKELLGGVCFLTD
+561 LGQNPGWGD
-574 DEAASAITGVELPV
+574 
-588 DCGFAANSGV
+588 

>member
-100 WNSCYRAISNCNL
+100 WSSCYRAISNCNL

-167 DHVLTADESNSLP
+167 DHVLTADESNALP

-265 LDAAVAAKM
+265 LDAADAAKM

-303 RESSSMETSN
+303 RESSGMETSN

-470 RKSGNILNISSMN
+470 RKSVNMPPFPTGMSNDEFW
-483 AYIPLTKIP
+483 TK
-492 AYSGAKAAISN
+492 YKN
-503 FTQWLATHF
+503 ERMVELAFEGHRFWDVRRWKEADKYFRSITEMKI
-512 AGTGIRANAIAP
+512 TR
-524 GFLVSNQNRALL
+524 Q
-536 CNADGTPTARSAKI
+536 ADGTFAYTRKEVARQWDDKMYFFPI
-550 LNGTPMGRCVD
+550 PQTDKLKNPN
-561 SKELLGGVCFLTD
+561 LGQNPGWGD
-574 DEAASAITGVELPV
+574 
-588 DCGFAANSGV
+588 

>member
-100 WNSCYRAISNCNL
+100 WSSCYRAISNCNL

-167 DHVLTADESNSLP
+167 DHVLTADESNALP

-265 LDAAVAAKM
+265 LDAADAAKM

-303 RESSSMETSN
+303 RESSGMETSN

-327 TQNLVDAYEMVDGKP
+327 TQNLVDAYEMADGKP

-470 RKSGNILNISSMN
+470 RKSVNMPPFPTGMSNDEFW
-483 AYIPLTKIP
+483 TK
-492 AYSGAKAAISN
+492 YKN
-503 FTQWLATHF
+503 ERMVELAFEGHRF
-512 AGTGIRANAIAP
+512 WDIRRWKEADKYFRSITEMKITR
-524 GFLVSNQNRALL
+524 Q
-536 CNADGTPTARSAKI
+536 ADGTFAYTRKEVARQWDDKMYFFPIPQADK
-550 LNGTPMGRCVD
+550 LKNPN
-561 SKELLGGVCFLTD
+561 LGQNPGWGD
-574 DEAASAITGVELPV
+574 
-588 DCGFAANSGV
+588 

>member
-100 WNSCYRAISNCNL
+100 WSSCYRAISNCNL

-265 LDAAVAAKM
+265 LDAADAAKM

-303 RESSSMETSN
+303 RESSGMETSN

-327 TQNLVDAYEMVDGKP
+327 TQNLVDAYEMADGKP

-445 YLGSADATSAE
+445 YLGSADATSVE

-470 RKSGNILNISSMN
+470 RKSVNMPPFPTGMSNDEFW
-483 AYIPLTKIP
+483 TK
-492 AYSGAKAAISN
+492 YKN
-503 FTQWLATHF
+503 ERMVELAFEGHRFWDVRRWKEADKYFRSITEMKI
-512 AGTGIRANAIAP
+512 TR
-524 GFLVSNQNRALL
+524 Q
-536 CNADGTPTARSAKI
+536 ADGTFAYTRKEVARQWDDKMYFFPIPQADK
-550 LNGTPMGRCVD
+550 LKNPN
-561 SKELLGGVCFLTD
+561 LGQNPGWGD
-574 DEAASAITGVELPV
+574 
-588 DCGFAANSGV
+588 